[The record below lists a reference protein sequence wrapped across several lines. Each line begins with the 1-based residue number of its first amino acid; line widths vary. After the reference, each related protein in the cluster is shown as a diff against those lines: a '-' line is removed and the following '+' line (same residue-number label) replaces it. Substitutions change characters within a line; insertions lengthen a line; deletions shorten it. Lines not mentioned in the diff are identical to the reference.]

1 MLLPILC
8 IYNNN
13 LVDRA
18 ILTPKHH
25 EILVTAVDY
34 RQCLH
39 QIPLTRFQQ
48 NVKHSPSRFQFFL
61 ISYKHNNFDLNYF
74 KVFLRNWIFFHA
86 LKVWRCPNAF
96 HNPRLKNKAIYVK
109 NLAILTN
116 FSNIS
121 KLQWKMSKNNVFNDD
136 FFLHTLK
143 HKNHLFNCP

>member
-1 MLLPILC
+1 MLLLILC
-8 IYNNN
+8 IDNNN

-25 EILVTAVDY
+25 EILVTEVDY
-34 RQCLH
+34 NVFIKSLWRDFSKMWHILH
-39 QIPLTRFQQ
+39 QDI
-48 NVKHSPSRFQFFL
+48 NFFL

-96 HNPRLKNKAIYVK
+96 HNPRLKSEVIYVK

-121 KLQWKMSKNNVFNDD
+121 KLQWKISKNNVFNDN
-136 FFLHTLK
+136 FFLNTLK

>member
-1 MLLPILC
+1 MKYWLLKLIIDNVFIKSLWRDFSKMWN
-8 IYNNN
+8 I
-13 LVDRA
+13 
-18 ILTPKHH
+18 
-25 EILVTAVDY
+25 
-34 RQCLH
+34 LH
-39 QIPLTRFQQ
+39 QDF
-48 NVKHSPSRFQFFL
+48 NFFL

-74 KVFLRNWIFFHA
+74 KVFLRNWILFHA
-86 LKVWRCPNAF
+86 LNVWRCPNVF